1 MISAIILAAGES
13 RRMEQ
18 LKQLLPWGA
27 TTILGQVIENVRASR
42 VDEVVLVVG
51 YKAEEVLAVVS
62 HPGIGIKVKINP
74 SYQQGMSSSIQAGL
88 QAIGSKA
95 QAVLLVLGDQPL
107 VSSETI
113 NKLIAAYQSQRKD
126 KGIIVPVYQGER
138 GHPVIL
144 DLKYKAEIM
153 QLRGDTGCRQIIATY
168 PQDILEIEVDT
179 ASILQDIDVP
189 DDLAN
194 ILRIKEYTRPK
205 PMGL

>member
-1 MISAIILAAGES
+1 
-13 RRMEQ
+13 
-18 LKQLLPWGA
+18 
-27 TTILGQVIENVRASR
+27 
-42 VDEVVLVVG
+42 
-51 YKAEEVLAVVS
+51 
-62 HPGIGIKVKINP
+62 
-74 SYQQGMSSSIQAGL
+74 MSSSIQAGL

-153 QLRGDTGCRQIIATY
+153 QL
-168 PQDILEIEVDT
+168 
-179 ASILQDIDVP
+179 
-189 DDLAN
+189 
-194 ILRIKEYTRPK
+194 
-205 PMGL
+205 